1 MFWIQRTPVNVG
13 KSSNSD
19 LKCPDRKKQTLLREN
34 SFKRE
39 FTGAPVCQILRADS
53 TDETSRGFCWLPITY
68 TQPLALAVSRRRTRA
83 GAWTRAGSG
92 GGGSLGRR
100 WGGRGRWFAHLGGAL
115 GGLLRF
121 GGWGGCAAGRRAAAG
136 AGTVVGFGRAAGAS
150 WGAWCRATT
159 GTGPRTGGALRPG
172 ATSRPERGK
181 KNFLHQLHINIHRKN
196 VLLAFIK
203 WAFSVSWKKKINLLI
218 TDNS

>member
-1 MFWIQRTPVNVG
+1 MWENQVTVTWNVQTG
-13 KSSNSD
+13 KSKPCSG
-19 LKCPDRKKQTLLREN
+19 KTL
-34 SFKRE
+34 SKE

-100 WGGRGRWFAHLGGAL
+100 GGGRGRWFAHLGGAL

-121 GGWGGCAAGRRAAAG
+121 GGGGGCAAGRRAAAG

-150 WGAWCRATT
+150 WGAWCRAAT
-159 GTGPRTGGALRPG
+159 GTGPRTRGALRPW
-172 ATSRPERGK
+172 ATSRPERGEK
-181 KNFLHQLHINIHRKN
+181 KYINIYYTSFISI
-196 VLLAFIK
+196 FIK
-203 WAFSVSWKKKINLLI
+203 NLIISFYLNEHFQFHEKRKLI
-218 TDNS
+218 C